1 VSVAI
6 DAITGSDSS
15 ADPAGPASA
24 AARGEALDRDAFL
37 RLLLVQLQH
46 QDPTSPQSNEEF
58 LAQLAQFSTLE
69 QLTSIN
75 KAVSEMAH
83 SLSALADGLQQPAE
97 DQPAVEGT

>member
-1 VSVAI
+1 VAI

-15 ADPAGPASA
+15 ANPAAPAST

-37 RLLLVQLQH
+37 RLLLVQLEH

-75 KAVSEMAH
+75 KAVSEMAQ
-83 SLSALADGLQQPAE
+83 SLAALADGLQQPAE

>member
-1 VSVAI
+1 VAI

-15 ADPAGPASA
+15 ADPKAPASA
-24 AARGEALDRDAFL
+24 AARAEALDRDAFL

-75 KAVSEMAH
+75 KAVSEMAQ
-83 SLSALADGLQQPAE
+83 SLSALTGGLHQPAE